1 MEYAYKIEDMIDCF
15 IKSEREDLVA
25 ILELLFEELVKVYE
39 DDMTTDSE
47 GEEEDDIE
55 ILIDGDGLLSLY
67 WGREERLGLLCG
79 ALTRIDFNRQVD

>member
-1 MEYAYKIEDMIDCF
+1 MEYEYKIEDMIDCF

-55 ILIDGDGLLSLY
+55 ILIDGDGFHKLK
-67 WGREERLGLLCG
+67 
-79 ALTRIDFNRQVD
+79 

>member
-1 MEYAYKIEDMIDCF
+1 MEYEYKIEDMIDCF

-47 GEEEDDIE
+47 GEEEDVEIE
-55 ILIDGDGLLSLY
+55 IDGDGFHKLK
-67 WGREERLGLLCG
+67 
-79 ALTRIDFNRQVD
+79 